1 MEIAIVCSECND
13 DLNASVW
20 KQQINVD
27 PCDKCSK
34 EAFQEGR
41 REGYEEG
48 AEENG

>member
-13 DLNASVW
+13 DL
-20 KQQINVD
+20 NVD